1 MACILLLGLTHIP
14 SLFVIPP
21 SYIISSR
28 TLCASYT
35 QIIVMTTNHPELLD
49 PALIRPGRI
58 DKIIELT
65 YMIPEDAIAMIQHYF
80 QTVLSESDRARVV
93 AVLLQQP
100 PQGDDDNN
108 FFKICPADME
118 QYILEKESA
127 GEVVSSLEDAAAAKN
142 LVKVTEK
149 EVTAKKAADAVLEQQ
164 STSELSS
171 SDEEE

>member
-1 MACILLLGLTHIP
+1 
-14 SLFVIPP
+14 
-21 SYIISSR
+21 
-28 TLCASYT
+28 
-35 QIIVMTTNHPELLD
+35 MTTNHPELLD

-65 YMIPEDAIAMIQHYF
+65 YMIPEDDIAMIQHYF